1 MSFTKVAPAG
11 IGTEPGD
18 GITIG
23 DSFLHTT
30 GIDIGHN
37 TGIGVTIRKHGDATF
52 TGIITASAFFG
63 DGSGLEGVASSGIG
77 TPLSDV
83 ETDVLNKVYYV
94 NKILS
99 IGSTVTIDHPE
110 SGATSYTHYT
120 DVMVEGDADLI
131 VADGDTF
138 VPDVLGISS
147 AGINTT
153 SAVGGRIRAGQITNA
168 AGDGAPNFPNGIT
181 VTGVVTATTFNQNI
195 NGDLTVSGN
204 VGIGGTLTYE
214 DVTNIDSIGI
224 ITARSTVS
232 IADSIVHIGD
242 TNTSLRFP
250 AADTITA
257 ETNGSERLRITSAG
271 HLVTGGLDNPSFNNN
286 SANIKV
292 FEITGEGTDA
302 KYGVINISGNEN
314 STAPIGAIKFINR
327 ENSNASSGSNA
338 SSRNIAMIDCYADT
352 SDSNAGDDSGG
363 YMRFVTKSEG
373 GTLTQRMKIS
383 SQGYVTGNVNVP
395 AWFGSQDT
403 QHNITTGTWTTLINL
418 GNNVVNPSMNNGGW
432 DESTGVFTVQE
443 GQAGTYFCYAGG
455 GIDDVQDSD
464 IVRIGISKNDA
475 DPSIF
480 AEQRCL
486 DQGANVIVPSGT
498 MTQLFTV
505 AVGDTL
511 RAKIYH
517 NEGTTEPTEPNR
529 CFFGGYRIAT

>member
-1 MSFTKVAPAG
+1 MGFTKVAPAG
-11 IGTEPGD
+11 IGTQPGD

-63 DGSGLEGVASSGIG
+63 DGSGLEGVTSSGIG

-83 ETDVLNKVYYV
+83 DTDVLNKVYYV

-181 VTGVVTATTFNQNI
+181 VTGVVTATSLTQNI

-204 VGIGGTLTYE
+204 VGVGGTLTYE
-214 DVTNIDSIGI
+214 DVTNIDSVGV
-224 ITARSTVS
+224 ITARSGINVPSGKILIGSSTLRNVGGATANSHLQIEGTTANTSSVSLINNQASTGGPNLSFGKTRGASTGATTTVADGDSLGSIKFSGADGTDLENSTANIKAIVNGTVS
-232 IADSIVHIGD
+232 GD
-242 TNTSLRFP
+242 QIPTDLIFETS
-250 AADTITA
+250 A
-257 ETNGSERLRITSAG
+257 TNGSSKTERLRI
-271 HLVTGGLDNPSFNNN
+271 L
-286 SANIKV
+286 
-292 FEITGEGTDA
+292 
-302 KYGVINISGNEN
+302 
-314 STAPIGAIKFINR
+314 
-327 ENSNASSGSNA
+327 SS
-338 SSRNIAMIDCYADT
+338 
-352 SDSNAGDDSGG
+352 
-363 YMRFVTKSEG
+363 
-373 GTLTQRMKIS
+373 
-383 SQGYVTGNVNVP
+383 GYVTGNVNVP

-403 QHNITTGTWTTLINL
+403 QHSIDNGTWTTLINL

-432 DESTGVFTVQE
+432 DESTGIFTVQA
-443 GQAGTYFCYAGG
+443 GQAGVYFCYAAG
-455 GIDDVQDSD
+455 GIDDIQDSD

-475 DPSIF
+475 TPSIF

-486 DQGANVIVPSGT
+486 DEGSNVVVPSGT
-498 MTQLFTV
+498 MTQLFTL
-505 AVGDTL
+505 AVGDTI

-517 NEGTTEPTEPNR
+517 NEGTSEVTEPNR